1 MDLEH
6 TRYGTEVSPD
16 QLIEALASIEGLRG
30 TDINPET
37 TLSPSEALQSLQES
51 VKEVER
57 EVASFINALP
67 ATGEPLTNEKQI
79 TFKTLSPNHIDLKEE
94 FRLPARIDVSMFI
107 VSQLRIIYASTL
119 LG

>member
-37 TLSPSEALQSLQES
+37 TLSPSEALQSL
-51 VKEVER
+51 
-57 EVASFINALP
+57 
-67 ATGEPLTNEKQI
+67 
-79 TFKTLSPNHIDLKEE
+79 H
-94 FRLPARIDVSMFI
+94 
-107 VSQLRIIYASTL
+107 
-119 LG
+119 